1 MDNSSSSKSILET
14 INQSMGSNNMGSTTT
29 VSSTSSNGTSS
40 SNSKGF
46 FGSLFS
52 VSITTWIII
61 ILVLAFLGFN
71 IFVYL
76 AKGTQDITNFF
87 APIISKILGA
97 FAIVTGEV
105 INTSASGAKKVVN
118 TTADVI
124 DAGLTGVQNV
134 TQDATQFV
142 TQNATQGNKASS
154 SVGGTQLPNAIPTAD
169 VMQNNTLNKALNNSN
184 VKQNIGQS
192 QDYLADDANSSIQ
205 KSQSKGGYCYIGD
218 DRGHR
223 SCMQVGGDD
232 VCMSGEIFPTNEIC
246 INPSLRV

>member
-1 MDNSSSSKSILET
+1 MDNSSSSSKSILET
-14 INQSMGSNNMGSTTT
+14 INQSMGNNNMGSTPAL
-29 VSSTSSNGTSS
+29 SSTSSSS
-40 SNSKGF
+40 SNGF

-87 APIISKILGA
+87 APIIEKIVGA
-97 FAIVTGEV
+97 FAMVTGQV
-105 INTSASGAKKVVN
+105 INTTATGAKAVVN

-124 DAGLTGVQNV
+124 DSGLTGVQNI
-134 TQDATQFV
+134 TQDAS
-142 TQNATQGNKASS
+142 QGNKASS
-154 SVGGTQLPNAIPTAD
+154 TVGGTQVSNAIPTAD
-169 VMQNNTLNKALNNSN
+169 VMQNNTLNKALNTSN

-205 KSQSKGGYCYIGD
+205 KSQSKGGFCYIGD
-218 DRGHR
+218 DRGNR
-223 SCMQVGGDD
+223 SCMQVGADD
-232 VCMSGEIFPTNEIC
+232 VCMSGEIFPTSEIC
-246 INPSLRV
+246 INPSLRA

>member
-14 INQSMGSNNMGSTTT
+14 INQSMGNNNMGSTPAL
-29 VSSTSSNGTSS
+29 SSTSTSS
-40 SNSKGF
+40 SDSGGF
-46 FGSLFS
+46 LGSLFS

-87 APIISKILGA
+87 APIIEKIVGA
-97 FAIVTGEV
+97 FAMVTGQV
-105 INTSASGAKKVVN
+105 VDTTATGAKAVVN

-124 DAGLTGVQNV
+124 DSGLTGVQNI
-134 TQDATQFV
+134 TQDATEFV
-142 TQNATQGNKASS
+142 TQNTTQGKKAGST
-154 SVGGTQLPNAIPTAD
+154 VGGAQVSNAIPTAD
-169 VMQNNTLNKALNNSN
+169 VMQNNTLNKALNSSN

-205 KSQSKGGYCYIGD
+205 KSQTKGGFCYIGD
-218 DRGHR
+218 DRGNR
-223 SCMQVGGDD
+223 SCMQVGADD
-232 VCMSGEIFPTNEIC
+232 VCMSGDIFPTNEIC
-246 INPSLRV
+246 INPSLRA

>member
-1 MDNSSSSKSILET
+1 MDNSSSSSKSILET
-14 INQSMGSNNMGSTTT
+14 INQSTGSNNVGSSPAL
-29 VSSTSSNGTSS
+29 SSTSSSS
-40 SNSKGF
+40 GNGF

-97 FAIVTGEV
+97 FAMVTGQV
-105 INTSASGAKKVVN
+105 VNTTATGAKAVVN

-124 DAGLTGVQNV
+124 DSGLTGVQN
-134 TQDATQFV
+134 ATHEI
-142 TQNATQGNKASS
+142 TQGKQASS
-154 SVGGTQLPNAIPTAD
+154 TVGGTTISNAIPTAD

-192 QDYLADDANSSIQ
+192 HDYLADDATSSIQ
-205 KSQSKGGYCYIGD
+205 KTQSKGGYCYIGEE
-218 DRGHR
+218 RGYR
-223 SCMQVGGDD
+223 SCMQVNKNDT
-232 VCMSGEIFPTNEIC
+232 CMSGEIFPTNEIC

>member
-1 MDNSSSSKSILET
+1 MDNSSSSSSKSILET
-14 INQSMGSNNMGSTTT
+14 INQSTGSNNVGS
-29 VSSTSSNGTSS
+29 SPALSYTSS
-40 SNSKGF
+40 SSGNGF

-97 FAIVTGEV
+97 FAMVTGQV
-105 INTSASGAKKVVN
+105 VNTTATGAKAVVN

-124 DAGLTGVQNV
+124 DSGLTGVQN
-134 TQDATQFV
+134 ATHEI
-142 TQNATQGNKASS
+142 TQGKNASS
-154 SVGGTQLPNAIPTAD
+154 TVGGTSISNAIPTAD

-192 QDYLADDANSSIQ
+192 HDYLADDATSSIQ
-205 KSQSKGGYCYIGD
+205 KTQSKGGYCYIGEE
-218 DRGHR
+218 RGYR
-223 SCMQVGGDD
+223 SCMQVNKNDT
-232 VCMSGEIFPTNEIC
+232 CMSGEIFPTNEIC

>member
-1 MDNSSSSKSILET
+1 MDNSSSSSSKSILET
-14 INQSMGSNNMGSTTT
+14 INQSTGSNNVGSSPAL
-29 VSSTSSNGTSS
+29 SSTSSSS
-40 SNSKGF
+40 GNGF

-97 FAIVTGEV
+97 FAMVTGQV
-105 INTSASGAKKVVN
+105 VNTTATGAKAVVN

-124 DAGLTGVQNV
+124 DSGLTGVQDV
-134 TQDATQFV
+134 THEI
-142 TQNATQGNKASS
+142 TQGNKATST
-154 SVGGTQLPNAIPTAD
+154 VGGTTISNAIPTAD

-192 QDYLADDANSSIQ
+192 HDYLADDATSSIQ
-205 KSQSKGGYCYIGD
+205 KTQSKGGYCYIGEE
-218 DRGHR
+218 RGYR
-223 SCMQVGGDD
+223 SCMQVNKNDT
-232 VCMSGEIFPTNEIC
+232 CMSGEIFPTNEIC

>member
-1 MDNSSSSKSILET
+1 MNNSSSSSSKSILET
-14 INQSMGSNNMGSTTT
+14 INQSMTSNNVGSSPSVTSTSRSNIGSRGSTG
-29 VSSTSSNGTSS
+29 SSGGILS
-40 SNSKGF
+40 
-46 FGSLFS
+46 SLFS

-97 FAIVTGEV
+97 FAMVTGQV
-105 INTSASGAKKVVN
+105 VNTTATGAKAVVN

-124 DAGLTGVQNV
+124 DSGLTGVQN
-134 TQDATQFV
+134 ATHEI
-142 TQNATQGNKASS
+142 TQGKQASS
-154 SVGGTQLPNAIPTAD
+154 TVGGTTISNAIPTAD

-192 QDYLADDANSSIQ
+192 HDYLADDATSSIQ
-205 KSQSKGGYCYIGD
+205 KTQSKGGYCYIGEE
-218 DRGHR
+218 RGYR
-223 SCMQVGGDD
+223 SCMQVNKNDT
-232 VCMSGEIFPTNEIC
+232 CMSGEIFPTNEIC

>member
-14 INQSMGSNNMGSTTT
+14 INQSMATNNMVSNQA
-29 VSSTSSNGTSS
+29 VSSTSSSTGN
-40 SNSKGF
+40 GF

-97 FAIVTGEV
+97 FAMVTGQV
-105 INTSASGAKKVVN
+105 VDTTATGAKAVVN
-118 TTADVI
+118 TTAGVI
-124 DAGLTGVQNV
+124 DTGLTGVQNV
-134 TQDATQFV
+134 AKE
-142 TQNATQGNKASS
+142 ATQGKKADS
-154 SVGGTQLPNAIPTAD
+154 SVGSTSISHAIPTAD

-192 QDYLADDANSSIQ
+192 HDYVADDSTSSIQ
-205 KSQSKGGYCYIGD
+205 KTQTKGGYCYIGEE
-218 DRGHR
+218 RGHR
-223 SCMQVGGDD
+223 SCMRVNENDT
-232 VCMSGEIFPTNEIC
+232 CMSGEIFPTNEIC
-246 INPSLRV
+246 INPSLRA

>member
-14 INQSMGSNNMGSTTT
+14 INQSMGSNNMGSSPT
-29 VSSTSSNGTSS
+29 VSSTSSNS
-40 SNSKGF
+40 SNGKGF

-71 IFVYL
+71 IFLYL

-87 APIISKILGA
+87 APIIAKILGA
-97 FAIVTGEV
+97 FAMVTGQV
-105 INTSASGAKKVVN
+105 INTTATGAKAVVN

-124 DAGLTGVQNV
+124 DTGLTGVQNV
-134 TQDATQFV
+134 TQEATDFV
-142 TQNATQGNKASS
+142 SQNATQGNKASS
-154 SVGGTQLPNAIPTAD
+154 SVGGTRLPNAIPTAD

-205 KSQSKGGYCYIGD
+205 KSQSKGGFCYIGD
-218 DRGHR
+218 DRGNR
-223 SCMQVGGDD
+223 SCMRVNENDS
-232 VCMSGEIFPTNEIC
+232 CMSGEIFPTNEIC
-246 INPSLRV
+246 INPSLRA